1 MQKMLASLVALTS
14 FAAAP
19 VFADATQG
27 YYSSLHPQ
35 TGVSAKIKAAVTG
48 GTDIVVANATNEP
61 IFNQVY
67 VNGNPNPVLNDTVQ
81 PNTIDHIY
89 NGVAMYTNVVLRNMS
104 GTVIFPTTPR
114 LACPYANIVVRG
126 GYGNYAVSIFPD
138 NC

>member
-35 TGVSAKIKAAVTG
+35 SVSSKIKAAVTG
-48 GTDIVVANATNEP
+48 QGTDIVVGNATNVV
-61 IFNQVY
+61 ITNQVY
-67 VNGNPNPVLNDTVQ
+67 VNGNPNPVLNDYVN

-89 NGVAMYTNVVLRNMS
+89 NGVAMYTNVVLRDPN
-104 GTVIFPTTPR
+104 GYVIFPNPPR
-114 LACPYANIVVRG
+114 LVCPYANIVVRG
-126 GYGNYAVSIFPD
+126 TYGNFSTSVFPD